1 MIKMKK
7 ILLILAIFFCGISLN
22 QNAAVALTDSTV
34 EIERDKVFTASEQVG
49 DSICQIVNIMTGRA
63 GIVLFAIILTATG
76 IAVLQGKVSPGL
88 FIGLGCGIGMFFAAP
103 VVLDFITPT
112 DRAAGGCAC
121 KTKRNA
127 GYFYDASGNK
137 ITINRVIPL
146 NPDCTD
152 KT

>member
-1 MIKMKK
+1 MKK
-7 ILLILAIFFCGISLN
+7 LLLIITIFTLCCGYFKI
-22 QNAAVALTDSTV
+22 AVATDSTTEV
-34 EIERDKVFTASEQVG
+34 ARDQVFSASEELG
-49 DSICQIVNIMTGRA
+49 ESICQIVNIMTGRA
-63 GIVLFAIILTATG
+63 GIVFFAIVLTATG

-103 VVLDFITPT
+103 VVLDFITPS

-121 KTKRNA
+121 KEKRNA

-137 ITINRVIPL
+137 VAINRVIPL
-146 NPDCTD
+146 KSDCTK